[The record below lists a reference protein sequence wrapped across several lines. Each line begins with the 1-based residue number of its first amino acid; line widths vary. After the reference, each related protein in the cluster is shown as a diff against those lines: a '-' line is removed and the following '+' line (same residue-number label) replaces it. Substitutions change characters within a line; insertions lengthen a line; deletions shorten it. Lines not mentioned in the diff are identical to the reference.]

1 MINSKIPL
9 LFVRYAP
16 GSAGNFLISILQTS
30 NKLPCWD
37 IQVENSKS
45 TLQFEEFFKNWFS
58 KCFQPDL
65 ENHIKYEP
73 HHPYQLD
80 FVSAKHP
87 RGDDLS
93 VEEFIEELKN
103 RQDQLFL
110 SNIQCQQQTV
120 MRLNK
125 SNVPRW
131 GLGNPIINIV
141 VDSLSKKWFYKIRY
155 IKLFG
160 RDSNGWLSKENHPD
174 YLLAKFKKIQ
184 FRNIYHFQISKFALL
199 KNFVIGES
207 AVLPFYDYNKLLEP
221 TSNQHCKQYKVNLS
235 NLLDPST
242 NVDTI
247 LWLFEQL
254 ELGEPNKKLIE
265 WACNHYYQY
274 NIAPININNRT
285 IKN

>member
-131 GLGNPIINIV
+131 GLGNPLINIV

>member
-1 MINSKIPL
+1 MSKIPL

-16 GSAGNFLISILQTS
+16 GAAGNFLISILQTS
-30 NKLPCWD
+30 DKLPCWD
-37 IQVENSKS
+37 IQVENSKGTS
-45 TLQFEEFFKNWFS
+45 QFEDTFKNWFS

-65 ENHIKYEP
+65 ENHIKHEP

-87 RGDDLS
+87 RGDDFS
-93 VEEFIEELKN
+93 VEEFIEELKT

-110 SNIQCQQQTV
+110 NNIRRGQQTV

-125 SNVPRW
+125 PNIPRW
-131 GLGNPIINIV
+131 GLGNSVINIV
-141 VDSLSKKWFYKIRY
+141 VDTLSKKWFYKTRY

-160 RDSNGWLSKENHPD
+160 KDSNGWISKENHPD
-174 YLLAKFKKIQ
+174 YLVAKFKKIQ
-184 FRNIYHFQISKFALL
+184 FHNPYQFQISKFAFL

-207 AVLPFYDYNKLLEP
+207 AILPFYDYNKLLEP
-221 TSNQHCKQYKVNLS
+221 SSNQYCTQYKVNLS

-247 LWLFEQL
+247 LGLFEQL
-254 ELGEPNKKLIE
+254 ELGIPNKKLIE
-265 WACNHYYQY
+265 WACGYYHQN
-274 NIAPININNRT
+274 NIAPINSNNRT

>member
-16 GSAGNFLISILQTS
+16 GAAGNFLISILQTS

>member
-265 WACNHYYQY
+265 WACDHYYQN
-274 NIAPININNRT
+274 NIAPINLID
-285 IKN
+285 

>member
-1 MINSKIPL
+1 MSKIPL

-16 GSAGNFLISILQTS
+16 GAAGNFLISILQTS

-37 IQVENSKS
+37 IQVENSKG
-45 TLQFEEFFKNWFS
+45 TPQFEDTFKNWFS

-65 ENHIKYEP
+65 ENHIKHEP

-93 VEEFIEELKN
+93 VEQFIEELTT

-110 SNIQCQQQTV
+110 NNIQHGQHTV

-125 SNVPRW
+125 ANIPQW
-131 GLGNPIINIV
+131 GLGNCVINIV
-141 VDSLSKKWFYKIRY
+141 VDTPSKKWFYKTRY

-160 RDSNGWLSKENHPD
+160 KDNNGWWISKENHPD
-174 YLLAKFKKIQ
+174 YLVAKFKKIQ
-184 FRNIYHFQISKFALL
+184 FHNPYRFEISKFAFL

-207 AVLPFYDYNKLLEP
+207 AILPFYDYNKLLEP
-221 TSNQHCKQYKVNLS
+221 PSNQCCKQYRVNLS
-235 NLLDPST
+235 RLLDPST

-247 LWLFEQL
+247 LDLFEQL
-254 ELGEPNKKLIE
+254 ELGIPNKKLIE
-265 WACNHYYQY
+265 WACGYYHQ
-274 NIAPININNRT
+274 NDIAPINSDNRT
-285 IKN
+285 INN

>member
-1 MINSKIPL
+1 MTVSKIPL

-37 IQVENSKS
+37 IQVENYKG
-45 TLQFEEFFKNWFS
+45 TPQFEDCFKNWFS